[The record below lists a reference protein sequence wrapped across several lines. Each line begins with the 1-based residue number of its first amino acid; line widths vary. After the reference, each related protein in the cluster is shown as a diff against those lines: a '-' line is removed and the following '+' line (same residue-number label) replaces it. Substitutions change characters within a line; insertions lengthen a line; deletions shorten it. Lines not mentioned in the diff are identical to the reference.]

1 MFVRDD
7 TIVAISTP
15 PGQGGIGV
23 VRLSGQAAKTI
34 ANAVLCLDRDLK
46 PRYAT
51 LTQVRDSPGGRPID
65 QVVATFFPRPNSYTG
80 EDVVELSGHG
90 SPVLLRQIVSAT
102 IAAGA
107 RLAEPGEFTFRGYL
121 NGQMDLVQAEAVADL
136 VASVTPLQARAAF
149 DQLDGTM
156 TDAIGEIDESV
167 FDLIVRLEASLD
179 FPDEGYHFAN
189 QETVISNLQAIAT
202 SVKNL
207 LDGAGHGRLIREG
220 SQAVIVGKPN
230 VGKSTLFNQLCGGPR
245 AIVTDVPGTTRDLL
259 TETID
264 LSGIPV
270 TLVDTAGVRE
280 TSDRVEAEGV
290 QRTRG
295 AIDSATTIV
304 LVLDGSK
311 PLELDDRSLLVETQ
325 SDRRLI
331 VISKRDLP
339 SEWVPADETEI
350 ATSDDV
356 TAVCLLDNK
365 DVAVVRE
372 KLSFLVEGND
382 AKRDVPAVTNLRH
395 IELLRRA
402 DSTLEQAL
410 KSARAGVTEELLL
423 TELGDARRTFEEI
436 SGVRPDDAVL
446 RRIFESFCIGK

>member
-1 MFVRDD
+1 MFDPDD

-23 VRLSGQAAKTI
+23 VRLSGPMAEAV
-34 ANAVLCLDRDLK
+34 ANAVLSFEQDLK
-46 PRYAT
+46 PRHAT

-90 SPVLLRQIVSAT
+90 SPVLLRQIVAAT
-102 IAAGA
+102 ISAGA
-107 RLAEPGEFTFRGYL
+107 RLAEPGEFTFRAYL
-121 NGQMDLVQAEAVADL
+121 NGQIDLVQAEAVADL

-179 FPDEGYHFAN
+179 FPDEGYHFVN
-189 QETVISNLQAIAT
+189 QETVISDLEEIVRC
-202 SVKNL
+202 VKHL
-207 LDGAGHGRLIREG
+207 LDSAGRGRLIREG

-230 VGKSTLFNQLCGGPR
+230 VGKSTLFNQLCGSQR

-270 TLVDTAGVRE
+270 TLVDTAGVRD
-280 TSDRVEAEGV
+280 TLDCVEAEGV
-290 QRTRG
+290 DRTRG
-295 AIDSATTIV
+295 AIGTATAIV

-311 PLELDDRSLLVETQ
+311 PLEPDDRSLLLESQ
-325 SDRRLI
+325 NGRRLI

-339 SEWVPADETEI
+339 AAWVAADEAVI

-356 TAVCLLDNK
+356 TSACLLDNK

-372 KLSFLVEGND
+372 KLSRLVEGND
-382 AKRDVPAVTNLRH
+382 ADRDVPAVTNLRH
-395 IELLRRA
+395 IDLLRRA
-402 DSTLEQAL
+402 DSILGQAL
-410 KSARAGVTEELLL
+410 ESARAGVTEELLL
-423 TELGDARRTFEEI
+423 AELTDARKTFEEI
-436 SGVRPDDAVL
+436 SGTRPDDAVL

>member
-1 MFVRDD
+1 MFDPDD

-23 VRLSGQAAKTI
+23 VRLSGPMAKVV
-34 ANAVLCLDRDLK
+34 ANAVLSLEQDLQ
-46 PRYAT
+46 PRHAT
-51 LTQVRDSPGGRPID
+51 LTQVKDCPEGRPLD
-65 QVVATFFPRPNSYTG
+65 QVVAKFFPRPKSYTG

-90 SPVLLRQIVSAT
+90 SPVLLRQIVAAT
-102 IAAGA
+102 ISAGA
-107 RLAEPGEFTFRGYL
+107 RLAEPGEFTFRAYL
-121 NGQMDLVQAEAVADL
+121 NGRIDLVQAEAVAAL

-156 TDAIGEIDESV
+156 TDAIGEIDGSV

-179 FPDEGYHFAN
+179 FPDEGYHFVN
-189 QETVISNLQAIAT
+189 QETAISDLEEI
-202 SVKNL
+202 VRRLKKL
-207 LDGAGHGRLIREG
+207 LDSAGRGRLIREG

-230 VGKSTLFNQLCGGPR
+230 VGKSTLFNQLCGAQR

-290 QRTRG
+290 YRTRG
-295 AIDSATTIV
+295 AVGAATAIV

-311 PLELDDRSLLVETQ
+311 PLEPDDRSLLVETQ
-325 SDRRLI
+325 SGRRLI
-331 VISKRDLP
+331 IISKQDLP
-339 SEWVPADETEI
+339 TAWVPADEPAI
-350 ATSDDV
+350 ATSDDA
-356 TAVCLLDNK
+356 TSVCLLDNK

-372 KLSFLVEGND
+372 KISCLVEGND
-382 AKRDVPAVTNLRH
+382 SHRDVPAVTNLRH
-395 IELLRRA
+395 IDLLRQA
-402 DSTLEQAL
+402 DNTLEQAL
-410 KSARAGVTEELLL
+410 ENARTGVTEELLL
-423 TELGDARRTFEEI
+423 AELADARRTLEEI